1 MNWEERAARL
11 RAISK
16 ILEGRKVRSQEELL
30 PYLKGEGFRIT
41 QATLSRDLKNLGVSK
56 RPDRNGGYV
65 YSLGPGNSGRDVTG
79 ELQAIL
85 RGFLW
90 MAFSG
95 NHGLIR
101 TLPGFASSV
110 ASGLDSLALREILGT
125 IAGDDTILVVPGDGV
140 SRDELAK
147 ALVTRIPALK
157 ERVR

>member
-16 ILEGRKVRSQEELL
+16 ILEERKVKSQEELL
-30 PYLKGEGFRIT
+30 LHLKGEGFRIT

-56 RPDRNGGYV
+56 RPDQKGGYV
-65 YSLGPGNSGRDVTG
+65 YSPGSGNAGRDVTG

-95 NHGLIR
+95 DHGLIR

-110 ASGLDSLALREILGT
+110 ASGLDNLALREILGT

-140 SRDELAK
+140 SRGELAK

-157 ERVR
+157 ERIR